1 MPLIPLRRQKQS
13 YLCELNDRLTFKV
26 IFRTART
33 VLTEK
38 PSLKKPKRKKK
49 KRNCGTGK
57 RRHYRAER
65 KKSSC
70 VGWSVLTSVM
80 PQGNTVPASL
90 DVTDT

>member
-38 PSLKKPKRKKK
+38 PSLKKPKKMK
-49 KRNCGTGK
+49 
-57 RRHYRAER
+57 
-65 KKSSC
+65 
-70 VGWSVLTSVM
+70 
-80 PQGNTVPASL
+80 
-90 DVTDT
+90 